1 MLSYLK
7 NIYWIIVA
15 AIGLLSA
22 ASLTSLASFGRPLF
36 ARQALWL
43 GLGFFII
50 IFACRINWRW
60 LLTNGWFVKSFY
72 WFSVVLIF
80 AANFQ
85 SETIRGT
92 KSWIII
98 GGFRFQPVEL
108 VKVSLILILADFF
121 AKKGDEAW
129 LHKNIALSFFYAMLP
144 AGIVILHPDLG
155 SAMVIVAVWLGFL
168 FTAGFHIKRAAAI
181 LVFFVLAGAL
191 SWFFVMKPYQKDRL
205 TGFLFPE
212 KDPLGVNYNVA
223 QSKIA
228 IGSAGF
234 LGKGFNFGT
243 QTHLKF
249 LPEAETDFIFAGF
262 VEEWGVF
269 GGLVILLTFIILLFR
284 ITRIGINA
292 RGGDL
297 KFLSIGVALVLAVH
311 LFVNAGSTL
320 GITPVTGIPLPFLS
334 YGGSSVLTLATLLS
348 IMENI
353 KLGS

>member
-1 MLSYLK
+1 MFSYLK
-7 NIYWIIVA
+7 NLDWVIVA
-15 AIGLLSA
+15 AIGLLA
-22 ASLTSLASFGRPLF
+22 VASLTSLASFGGSLF
-36 ARQALWL
+36 SRQALWF

-60 LLTNGWFVKSFY
+60 LLTNGWFVKGFY
-72 WFSVVLIF
+72 WFSVALTF

-85 SETIRGT
+85 SGTIRGT
-92 KSWIII
+92 KSWIVI

-108 VKVSLILILADFF
+108 VKVALILVLADFF
-121 AKKGDEAW
+121 AKRGSEAW
-129 LHKNIALSFFYAMLP
+129 LGRNIALSFFYAILP
-144 AGIVILHPDLG
+144 AGIVIFHPDLG
-155 SAMVIVAVWLGFL
+155 SAMVIVAVWFGFL
-168 FTAGFHIKRAAAI
+168 FTAGFHIKRAIA
-181 LVFFVLAGAL
+181 VFVFLALAGVF

-212 KDPLGVNYNVA
+212 RDPLGVNYNVA

-234 LGKGFNFGT
+234 FGKGFNFGT

-249 LPEAETDFIFAGF
+249 LPEAEADFIFAGF
-262 VEEWGVF
+262 VEEWGVL

-284 ITRIGINA
+284 ITGIGVNA

-297 KFLSIGVALVLAVH
+297 RFVSVGTALILAVH

-320 GITPVTGIPLPFLS
+320 GITPVTGIPFPFLS
-334 YGGSSVLTLATLLS
+334 YGGSSILTLAILLS